1 MGLYMLRHILWKKS
15 GKSQSDFYLED
26 SKICMNILITGAQG
40 QLGTELKKRLGGK
53 GSIFYTDREELDITD
68 EHAVKRYI
76 ELNQI
81 NLVIN
86 CAAYTAVDKAED
98 ESALADAVNHLGA
111 KYLARYGKSIIHIS
125 TDYVFDGTGCLPYKP
140 EDVTN
145 PVSVYGST
153 KLAGEKAV
161 LSEAETAL
169 IIRTAWVYAA
179 EGKNF
184 VKTMLRLGKEK
195 EKLTVVADQVGSP
208 THAGDL
214 AEAIIKLLP
223 QVKAGTKAVYHYTN
237 EGVCSW
243 YDFATAI
250 MEESGLDCY
259 VEPIETWQY
268 PTKAKRPA
276 YSVLN
281 KASIKK
287 DFSLTIRHWREA
299 FRDCI
304 QEIQAQTEEK
314 KQMEEKKQ
322 RQQKQANQAKEAEQ

>member
-1 MGLYMLRHILWKKS
+1 MA
-15 GKSQSDFYLED
+15 
-26 SKICMNILITGAQG
+26 NILITGSKG
-40 QLGTELKKRLGGK
+40 QLGTELKKRLGEKEG
-53 GSIFYTDREELDITD
+53 IFYTDREELDITD
-68 EHAVKRYI
+68 EQAVSQYI
-76 ELNQI
+76 EQNRI

-98 ESALADAVNHLGA
+98 EPILADAVNHLGA
-111 KYLARYGKSIIHIS
+111 RYLARYGRHIIHIS
-125 TDYVFDGTGCLPYKP
+125 TDYVFNGTGCLPYKP
-140 EDVTN
+140 EDEAN
-145 PVSVYGST
+145 PVSVYGTT

-161 LSEAETAL
+161 LQEAETAL

-179 EGKNF
+179 EGRNF
-184 VKTMLRLGKEK
+184 VRTMLRLGKERNR
-195 EKLTVVADQVGSP
+195 LTVVADQVGSP

-223 QVKAGTKAVYHYTN
+223 QIKDGAKALYHYTN

-250 MEESGLDCY
+250 MEESGMDCQI
-259 VEPIETWQY
+259 EPIETWQY

-281 KASIKK
+281 KASIRQ

-299 FRDCI
+299 LRDCI
-304 QEIQAQTEEK
+304 KEIKSRESHHWRQELCERILEIQAQTEGKEQEK
-314 KQMEEKKQ
+314 QS
-322 RQQKQANQAKEAEQ
+322 REAGQ